1 MKTFCAIAICLSAIL
16 FAACSKDKFETK
28 PKIEFAEYDKIIA
41 PNGILNFRLT
51 YYDKEGDLDGGSLV
65 ALRVRL
71 NNNPPI
77 APSQYK
83 PELYT
88 YTLPAFPSKDKA
100 ELSFQLP
107 HSSLDES
114 PTLNDTMLFKIV
126 VTDRAGNES
135 DTLVSDKIVAL
146 QP

>member
-16 FAACSKDKFETK
+16 FAACGKDKFETK
-28 PKIEFAEYDKIIA
+28 PKIEFAEYDKIVV
-41 PNGILNFRLT
+41 PNSLFSARINYF
-51 YYDKEGDLDGGSLV
+51 DKEGDLNGGSLV

-88 YTLPAFPSKDKA
+88 YVLPDFPAKDKA
-100 ELSFQLP
+100 EILFQLP

-114 PTLNDTMLFKIV
+114 PTLNDTMLFKFV
-126 VTDRAGNES
+126 VTDKAGNES
-135 DTLVSDKIVAL
+135 DTLVSDIIVAR